1 MGATLAFSGLKE
13 KLEKYMFT
21 RDFLIL
27 ERGIERDQS
36 MSYPDFIWAYR
47 WDLVDIATPDLES
60 SRSLQNALS
69 DENYNT
75 KRS

>member
-1 MGATLAFSGLKE
+1 MLVLPNQLTGFYMGATLAFSGLKE

-36 MSYPDFIWAYR
+36 MSYPDFI
-47 WDLVDIATPDLES
+47 
-60 SRSLQNALS
+60 
-69 DENYNT
+69 
-75 KRS
+75 